1 MLGAILE
8 GLGKMECSEYR
19 LYRTGFCFGAAS
31 RREGH
36 QRPWE
41 GDLVSRPGSAAVSPG
56 LLGPQF
62 LCETGVLVYIE
73 CLPAPVI
80 LGFLDLVVLV
90 GWG

>member
-1 MLGAILE
+1 MPGAVLE
-8 GLGKMECSEYR
+8 GLGKVECSEYR

-36 QRPWE
+36 QRPRE
-41 GDLVSRPGSAAVSPG
+41 GDLVSRPPWASVS
-56 LLGPQF
+56 
-62 LCETGVLVYIE
+62 LCETGVLVYTE

-80 LGFLDLVVLV
+80 SGFLDLVVLV

>member
-8 GLGKMECSEYR
+8 GLGKVECSEYR

-62 LCETGVLVYIE
+62 LSV
-73 CLPAPVI
+73 
-80 LGFLDLVVLV
+80 
-90 GWG
+90 